1 MFVRIRKMKI
11 SSVFFDIL
19 FFMEVLLLKTTIE
32 TELMEC
38 NLLYEED
45 NYVDELFEEFLDNGL
60 NVIVNK
66 IF

>member
-19 FFMEVLLLKTTIE
+19 LFVEVLLLKTTIE

>member
-1 MFVRIRKMKI
+1 
-11 SSVFFDIL
+11 
-19 FFMEVLLLKTTIE
+19 MEVLLLKTTIE

-45 NYVDELFEEFLDNGL
+45 NYIDELFEEFLDNGL

-66 IF
+66 IL